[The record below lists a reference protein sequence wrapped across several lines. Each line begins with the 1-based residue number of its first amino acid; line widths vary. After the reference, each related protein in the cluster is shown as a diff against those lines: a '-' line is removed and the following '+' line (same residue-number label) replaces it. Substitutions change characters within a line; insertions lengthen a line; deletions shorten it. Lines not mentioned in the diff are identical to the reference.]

1 MSDLRITPADAT
13 AIASSHGDAAEGI
26 EGTASSSPG
35 AVDAGPASAAIAQ
48 ILSRVSLEADD
59 LALVHRGA
67 EELMT
72 QTASDYSATDESVDA
87 AFDQLSQGVPE
98 GWTR

>member
-1 MSDLRITPADAT
+1 MSDLRITPADAE
-13 AIASSHGDAAEGI
+13 AISGLHGDAADGI

-35 AVDAGPASAAIAQ
+35 TVDAGPASAAIAA
-48 ILSRVSLEADD
+48 ILARVGLEADD

-67 EELMT
+67 EELMD
-72 QTASDYSATDESVDA
+72 QTATDYAATDESVDA
-87 AFDQLSQGVPE
+87 AFDQLTEGVPE